1 MIPFGKKIKVM
12 NFFVLK
18 YTKALSSGELKRMR
32 NAQGIP
38 AEAQKHL
45 QRGGL
50 PYIKVMTLSENWS
63 VEFVCCTAMY
73 ELIERFCVFED
84 SEHGELVLTEEALAG
99 LHNLFVLMYSDTAI
113 VGDTE
118 YFEAKGKALNEF
130 MARQWAKKETPDSK
144 AEDDAVLEELKK
156 DEEAKAAIFEMANE
170 VAEAQQQAQ
179 REETKEGKEGG
190 DGSN

>member
-18 YTKALSSGELKRMR
+18 YTKALSSGELKRLR

-73 ELIERFCVFED
+73 ELVERFCVFED
-84 SEHGELVLTEEALAG
+84 SAAATLAG

-118 YFEAKGKALNEF
+118 YFEAKGKAMNEF

-190 DGSN
+190 DGRN